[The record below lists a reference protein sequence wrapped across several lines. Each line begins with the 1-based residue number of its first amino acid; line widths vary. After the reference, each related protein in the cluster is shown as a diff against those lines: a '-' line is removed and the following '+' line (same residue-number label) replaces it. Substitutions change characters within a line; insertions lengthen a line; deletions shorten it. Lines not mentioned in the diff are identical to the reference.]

1 VIVGTDGLAAPPIVA
16 AVAAAANISPSVA
29 TMILAGVGAAGGVT
43 LEAAIDAAVGA
54 ICQAMGACTSDTF
67 TGDSNWSVTGL
78 KGHKSDAAP
87 ALATQ
92 QSLFCV
98 HKGQRDDNRL
108 WCTSLPAIG
117 GEWTT
122 DTLMRAGDPTNGRTF
137 DTSKGPALAAY
148 RGSLYCAYNNLDQG
162 GALYY
167 TTSTNGSTWSQPSAI
182 PNAVA
187 AAEPALAVFD
197 ESTLFCVFTDSD
209 QNVLYTCSNDGTFW
223 MQQPKP
229 VGGSHA
235 QEGVA
240 LADFA
245 ERLWCVFREPGG
257 DGLYYITLEGP
268 AVWQT
273 VKPFPDHRT
282 RVKPTLAAYRGTLCA
297 LYKGENDGQLWYTT
311 FDELSQTWVPDRQA
325 GTTITLTDGPA
336 GRSSAAGSCA
346 SIRRS
351 SRCSRRLSRG

>member
-1 VIVGTDGLAAPPIVA
+1 MIVGTDGLAAPPIVA

-209 QNVLYTCSNDGTFW
+209 QNVLYTC
-223 MQQPKP
+223 
-229 VGGSHA
+229 
-235 QEGVA
+235 
-240 LADFA
+240 
-245 ERLWCVFREPGG
+245 
-257 DGLYYITLEGP
+257 
-268 AVWQT
+268 
-273 VKPFPDHRT
+273 
-282 RVKPTLAAYRGTLCA
+282 
-297 LYKGENDGQLWYTT
+297 YKGENDGQLWYTT